1 MLRRGRTGLIALI
14 VALAVVGV
22 ALGALLASVTATDDD
37 AAEPGQGR
45 QAAAVAGDGDAADDD
60 AADAGQGDAAVGGG
74 NEPGGQSGG
83 AQDDAATGDSATGDD
98 GGSGGGSESPDDEQV
113 SESGPVGEDRPREP
127 LPGEKGFR
135 LPGLD
140 RTGDDAATLELG
152 EAPRDAS
159 AVGSLVAGYPV
170 DRLPVPDAADVLSSE
185 VSSEGTRVRLSVQ
198 ADCSCSANR
207 VIAFHDRLLGRF
219 GLIGAAQP
227 AVGGSVSRGYGD
239 GRSFL
244 TLTVEPT
251 EDGARFSL
259 VSVLR
264 VARA

>member
-1 MLRRGRTGLIALI
+1 MLRRGRTGLIAVI
-14 VALAVVGV
+14 VALAVLGV
-22 ALGALLASVTATDDD
+22 ALGAFLASVTAHDD
-37 AAEPGQGR
+37 AAESGQGG
-45 QAAAVAGDGDAADDD
+45 QVAAAVGEGDPGEGDAGDAGPGPAA
-60 AADAGQGDAAVGGG
+60 AGGG
-74 NEPGGQSGG
+74 NEPAGRSGGGQ
-83 AQDDAATGDSATGDD
+83 GDPATGDD

-113 SESGPVGEDRPREP
+113 SESGPVGEDLPREP

-140 RTGDDAATLELG
+140 RKGDDAATLELDD
-152 EAPRDAS
+152 APDDAS

-170 DRLPVPDAADVLSSE
+170 ERLPVPDAAEVLFSE
-185 VSSEGTRVRLSVQ
+185 VSSQGTRVRLSVQ

>member
-22 ALGALLASVTATDDD
+22 ALGALLAVVIGSDEAPGPAQSGQVAAAAEEGDTAAEDD
-37 AAEPGQGR
+37 A
-45 QAAAVAGDGDAADDD
+45 GDAGPGSS
-60 AADAGQGDAAVGGG
+60 AAGGG
-74 NEPGGQSGG
+74 SKPGGRSGG
-83 AQDDAATGDSATGDD
+83 EQDDAATGDDRD
-98 GGSGGGSESPDDEQV
+98 SGGGSESPDDEQV

-140 RTGDDAATLELG
+140 RKGDDATTLELDG
-152 EAPRDAS
+152 VPEDAS

-170 DRLPVPDAADVLSSE
+170 DRLPVPDAAEVLSSE
-185 VSSEGTRVRLSVQ
+185 VSSQGTRVRLSVQ

-264 VARA
+264 VGRA